1 MWLRHTVFKLPSPAG
16 RQNDQAGLADL
27 DQAGLRSAV
36 LAPGALWSALDVV
49 GETGSTNEDLLAAAG
64 AGAAEGA
71 VLVAER
77 QTRGR
82 GRQGR
87 SWVTPP
93 GAALT
98 FSVLLRPA
106 VPPAERGW
114 LPLLAGVALARAVHD
129 VTGVGV
135 ALKWPNDLLAAL
147 RLPSGGSAGGGP
159 AGGGPAGDGP
169 AGGGPPGEKLAG
181 ILAEQAGDAIVV
193 GVGLNVGAGRD
204 ELPEPRPGALPPTSL
219 ALQGA
224 TAVDRGVLLA
234 AVLRELERWYLRWTA
249 AAADISAGVAA
260 DRSAAAG
267 SGLSAEYQAWCST
280 IGREV
285 RVELPGGAQLH
296 GMATGLD
303 QVGRLVVTSE
313 TGSLPVS
320 AGDVIHLR

>member
-16 RQNDQAGLADL
+16 RQNDQAGPADL

-36 LAPGALWSALDVV
+36 LAPDALWSALDVV

-135 ALKWPNDLLAAL
+135 ALKWPNDLLAAP
-147 RLPSGGSAGGGP
+147 RLPSGESAGS
-159 AGGGPAGDGP
+159 GP
-169 AGGGPPGEKLAG
+169 AGGGPPGGKLAG

>member
-1 MWLRHTVFKLPSPAG
+1 M
-16 RQNDQAGLADL
+16 
-27 DQAGLRSAV
+27 
-36 LAPGALWSALDVV
+36 LAPGGLWSALDVV
-49 GETGSTNEDLLAAAG
+49 GETGSTNEDLLAAVG
-64 AGAAEGA
+64 AGTAEGA

-114 LPLLAGVALARAVHD
+114 LPLLAGVALARAVHA

-135 ALKWPNDLLAAL
+135 ALKWPNDLLATS
-147 RLPSGGSAGGGP
+147 RLPGSGP
-159 AGGGPAGDGP
+159 DDG
-169 AGGGPPGEKLAG
+169 KLAG
-181 ILAEQAGDAIVV
+181 ILAEQADGAIVV
-193 GVGLNVGAGRD
+193 GVGLNVGAARE
-204 ELPEPRPGALPPTSL
+204 ELPEPRPGALRPTSL

-234 AVLRELERWYLRWTA
+234 AVLRELESWYLRWTA
-249 AAADISAGVAA
+249 AAVAGSPAGTAA
-260 DRSAAAG
+260 DRGASAGQGPAADRGGAADFGAAAV
-267 SGLSAEYQAWCST
+267 SGLSAEYQEWCST

-285 RVELPGGAQLH
+285 RVELPGATHLH
-296 GMATGLD
+296 GVAAGID
-303 QVGRLVVTSE
+303 QVGRLIVTTE
-313 TGSLPVS
+313 TGSQAIS
-320 AGDVIHLR
+320 AGDVIHVR